1 MNELKSI
8 EDGTYILG
16 LTGIETIVP
25 PIAGYWIG
33 IRSIESTDEAQLG
46 NFIGIWT
53 DQEDGQRYYDITTYE
68 INLEE
73 ALKRG
78 REHNQISIWDIAK
91 GEAIYL

>member
-1 MNELKSI
+1 MNQLESI

-53 DQEDGQRYYDITTYE
+53 DHENEQRYYDITTYE

-73 ALKRG
+73 ALERG
-78 REHNQISIWDIAK
+78 REHKQISIWDIAK

>member
-16 LTGIETIVP
+16 LTGIETIVA

-33 IRSIESTDEAQLG
+33 IRSIETVDEPQLG
-46 NFIGIWT
+46 NFVGVWT
-53 DQEDGQRYYDITTYE
+53 DPTDGQRYYDITTYE

-78 REHNQISIWDIAK
+78 REHNQISIWDIKA

>member
-53 DQEDGQRYYDITTYE
+53 DPEDGQRYYDVTTYE

-78 REHNQISIWDIAK
+78 REHDQISIWDIKA
-91 GEAIYL
+91 GEPIYL

>member
-33 IRSIESTDEAQLG
+33 IRSIESLDDAVLG
-46 NFIGIWT
+46 NFIGVWT
-53 DQEDGQRYYDITTYE
+53 DPADGQRYYDITTYE

-78 REHNQISIWDIAK
+78 REHSQISIWDIAK
-91 GEAIYL
+91 SEAIYL